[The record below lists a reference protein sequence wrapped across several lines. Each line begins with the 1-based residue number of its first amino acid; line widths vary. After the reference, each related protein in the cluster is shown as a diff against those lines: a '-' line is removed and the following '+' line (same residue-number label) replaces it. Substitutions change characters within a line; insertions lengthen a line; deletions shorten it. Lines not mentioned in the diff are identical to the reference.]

1 MQALTKDIV
10 AVFDAKQGEKTG
22 AKIAKGF
29 TFDYVEQSGTW
40 LRLPDNT
47 WVNRGASGQYIT
59 LLSSPPPPPVDPPP
73 TPGGT
78 FPKWGIVN
86 ADYDQVWDEGFNF
99 VHHVSRPKRNQPSIN
114 VAKGLPATAR
124 FTLDTRVRFTR
135 DLQFW
140 IHGLCCE
147 RLGVSPANYN
157 TSYKSEHASLW
168 RQGAF
173 MTNDSMGADYINKER
188 LDKEDWKM
196 QPMGCA
202 GTLLKIVGET
212 SKDWIFE
219 AINPLTG
226 YRNFHPSTHRHLFFE
241 PNNSRREFRIFFGWD
256 ESICIPFGQYQNRA
270 IVPIFGD
277 GNTNRNRIQKWRVRE
292 LFSGEP
298 VPTPYNTSGGFVYPN
313 PYEGMTG

>member
-1 MQALTKDIV
+1 MQAQTKDIV
-10 AVFDAKQGEKTG
+10 AIFDAKQGEKTG
-22 AKIAKGF
+22 AKIPEGAIF
-29 TFDYVEQSGTW
+29 EYVEQSGTW

-59 LLSSPPPPPVDPPP
+59 LLSSTPTPPDDPPP
-73 TPGGT
+73 DPSQ
-78 FPKWGIVN
+78 KWCVIN
-86 ADYDQVWDEGFNF
+86 PDYQQHWDEDFNF
-99 VHHVSRPKRNQPSIN
+99 AFQVSRPKRNNPNIN
-114 VAKGLPATAR
+114 VALGLPAAGR
-124 FTLDTRVRFTR
+124 FTLDTRVRFTK

-147 RLGVSPANYN
+147 RLGVSPDKYLV
-157 TSYKSEHASLW
+157 SYKSEHASLW

-173 MTNDSMGADYINKER
+173 MTNDAGTDQYADHVNGTKLNKE
-188 LDKEDWKM
+188 DPKM

-212 SKDWIFE
+212 SKDYIFE
-219 AINPLTG
+219 AINPTKG
-226 YRNFHPSTHRHLFFE
+226 YRVFHPSTHRHLFFE
-241 PNNSRREFRIFFGWD
+241 PANSRREWRIFFGWD

-270 IVPIFGD
+270 IVPIFGN
-277 GNTNRNRIQKWRVRE
+277 GNTNRNQIQKWRVRV
-292 LFSGEP
+292 LFPGEP